1 MKQHSLS
8 LLQERIAGSESAQ
21 LAESV
26 AATQGELEEARA
38 AAIAAQQKKQDMHK
52 AAQVSSSS
60 LNSSKNFTPQSLL
73 YADGCIGADG
83 IWSQTAKTNHPAL
96 KHCPSHICSASS
108 GMSVFVIAS
117 QQGSYTKD
125 CNVAPSIARPST
137 L

>member
-21 LAESV
+21 LAEAV
-26 AATQGELEEARA
+26 AATQGELEEAKA
-38 AAIAAQQKKQDMHK
+38 AAVAAQQKKQDMHK

-83 IWSQTAKTNHPAL
+83 I
-96 KHCPSHICSASS
+96 
-108 GMSVFVIAS
+108 
-117 QQGSYTKD
+117 
-125 CNVAPSIARPST
+125 
-137 L
+137 